1 MALKAKLTA
10 DEAQALPEAT
20 RSFYRQAGDGFV
32 LDAEGVEDV
41 SGLKTALDK
50 ERDARRAAEKAAKDA
65 AARFGDID
73 PEKAREALQRLHD
86 LEDKNMLAAG
96 QVDEVVAKRT
106 ERMRADYEAQMKRF
120 GSDLETE
127 RAEKSKLSGRL
138 SEVLIDSGLREA
150 AVKAGVKSTA
160 LIDLQLR
167 GRNVWKLKDGQPVPY
182 RDDGTTLF
190 GKNPPAPMTMDEWV
204 ASLQAEAPHLFE
216 TNKGAGSEP
225 TNRQGTGGRITLT
238 RDQARD
244 VRTWRAAQDQA
255 SKSGAQVVVLD

>member
-1 MALKAKLTA
+1 MALKAKITA
-10 DEAQALPEAT
+10 DDYGTLPDGAKT
-20 RSFYRQAGDGFV
+20 FYKQAGEGYV

-41 SGLKTALDK
+41 SGLKGALEK
-50 ERDARRAAEKAAKDA
+50 ERESRRQAEKAAKDLA
-65 AARFGDID
+65 AKFGDMD
-73 PEKAREALQRLHD
+73 PEDAKKALAKLHEM
-86 LEDKNMLAAG
+86 EDKNLLDAG
-96 QVDEVVAKRT
+96 KVDELVQKRT
-106 ERMRADYEAQMKRF
+106 ERMRLDHEAQVKKF
-120 GSDLETE
+120 SQELEAERTE
-127 RAEKSKLSGRL
+127 KGKLATRL

-167 GRNVWKLKDGQPVPY
+167 GRGIWKLKDGQPVPL
-182 RDDGTTLF
+182 RDDGSVVF
-190 GKNPPAPMTMDEWV
+190 GKNPSAPMTMEEWV

-225 TNRQGTGGRITLT
+225 TNRQTVGGRVTLT

-255 SKSGAQVVVLD
+255 AKTGAQVVVQD